1 MSIRSLGC
9 CTLNKQQ
16 RCIDCMSLFTTGNFI
31 PIHCHKCGVSRTTW
45 AMMHCHVK
53 EGVCCYNETIAFEAS
68 KQKEVSSYVKIEE
81 ELLPLYRQLRNGK
94 NIEQTRLLCEMVYV
108 VCKTKY
114 LMMLG

>member
-1 MSIRSLGC
+1 MW
-9 CTLNKQQ
+9 
-16 RCIDCMSLFTTGNFI
+16 
-31 PIHCHKCGVSRTTW
+31 GVKNDLSHNALSCKRGGMLLQW
-45 AMMHCHVK
+45 DNSV
-53 EGVCCYNETIAFEAS
+53 FEAS